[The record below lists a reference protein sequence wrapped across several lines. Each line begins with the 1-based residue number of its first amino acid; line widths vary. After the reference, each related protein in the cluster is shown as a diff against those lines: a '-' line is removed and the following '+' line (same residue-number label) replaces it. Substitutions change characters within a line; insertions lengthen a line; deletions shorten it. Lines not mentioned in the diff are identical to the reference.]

1 MFEGCRL
8 EVGEK
13 MIVEEDQSIVDIIDE
28 NIESEDVSEE
38 IVSSVGVTQ
47 GEEERR
53 SLAVGKGRS
62 LREDFQCFL
71 NFCDFLSS
79 MMKRRVIVKL
89 KMRMLMNSQ
98 KKLKKISFQLLLL

>member
-1 MFEGCRL
+1 VCRL

-13 MIVEEDQSIVDIIDE
+13 MIVEEDQSIAVDIIDE

-71 NFCDFLSS
+71 SFCDFLSS
-79 MMKRRVIVKL
+79 MMKRRVIVKR

>member
-1 MFEGCRL
+1 MVEGCRL
-8 EVGEK
+8 EVGEEV
-13 MIVEEDQSIVDIIDE
+13 IVEEDQSVIDNIDK

-62 LREDFQCFL
+62 
-71 NFCDFLSS
+71 
-79 MMKRRVIVKL
+79 
-89 KMRMLMNSQ
+89 
-98 KKLKKISFQLLLL
+98 